1 MKMFTKRKG
10 VLLSIMLIVS
20 LLVGSIQLGFT
31 TKAEEETSVSDGM
44 KLLASTTDKKPWTTN
59 EGTHEQS
66 TVTLES
72 PVSLTTLRLQ
82 ITRLANTNKYKI
94 FEVEI
99 LDENGNNIAGQATAA
114 VYGSGMKTYTDAGR
128 VSYLNDGYTESWS
141 YLTRKDSSTQTPTDE
156 YIEFT
161 FPGEVTVSA
170 VTLDCSWCTTDAP
183 YNWRIYGNTNTE
195 GFTYVNA
202 LKDIAWE
209 YNDSTAEEKSLDVSV
224 YTDRLRIYIDKIGQ
238 NMNYWILEL
247 KIIDADGNNVAS
259 KATITDSS
267 GSSEDVLSNLVD
279 EDYNGHNPKYEKANL
294 PYSILYN
301 EYIEFSFDEVINID
315 EVKMYCWYGGTA
327 LTAFSVYAQVYEPA
341 AVPVDD
347 AYKFDS
353 ENNIISCVPVGTT
366 VLEMTNKL
374 NSSKLYGSCVDIYEA
389 DGTTLLSS
397 TTELKTGDVLRV
409 YQGEHIYEEYQIAI
423 FGDVDG
429 DGQATIA
436 DTVYT
441 ENNPDSL
448 TLLQK
453 YAASLNGWNVI
464 GASGALDWQIGDDVV
479 DSRVIEFDVVPENI
493 TSLRLRI
500 NVAGLYKNYQ
510 IFEIKMYGPDGTN
523 LARNATI
530 TVADGMPT
538 DRINRINNGDDRD
551 NVQPYTSNNFSVDKA
566 GLENEY
572 FDFTW
577 SEPVT
582 VVSME
587 LINRW
592 AKSTAPKDFDIL
604 YKFDTAEA
612 EASEL
617 LVNHAVLEAYQPEN
631 KKQLYSDEY
640 VQAVAEKA
648 KEHSGLR
655 FTFVT
660 DTHIDANAGYGNPS
674 LNHLTNATRV
684 SNLLPANAIVH
695 GGDLIDGLYHKD
707 RSLNY
712 ITKAVT
718 TLVKES
724 QVPVLM
730 TQGNHDDNS
739 AYLKEIKNTVEQ
751 YTTADEWYWN
761 VTRHLEQY
769 NIEQNPDDLNGN
781 YYYVDFENEKVRML
795 VVNTNDLPYVLN
807 EDGTMKY
814 LATGGDFAISD
825 AQLDWIAA
833 EALDFNEKEGW
844 ELVVV
849 SHVPLHYPDDTET
862 QNCRNAE
869 ILTDMLEAF
878 QSGMQ
883 YNPEPWDGDFAQS
896 VSVDFSTQG
905 RREVIACI
913 SGHNHEDLDKEING
927 ILYITT
933 AASLADERAY
943 GTTDE
948 DAFDIFTIDTANK
961 KIYATRF
968 GAGEDRVFTY

>member
-1 MKMFTKRKG
+1 MKIFKEGKA
-10 VLLSIMLIVS
+10 LLSIILMVS

-31 TKAEEETSVSDGM
+31 AKAETEANSSHEM
-44 KLLASTTDKKPWTTN
+44 KLLASTTDEVPWTTT
-59 EGTHEQS
+59 GQEQS
-66 TVTLES
+66 AVTLET
-72 PVSLTTLRLQ
+72 PVSLTKLRLQ
-82 ITRLANTNKYKI
+82 ITRLSSWNKYRLM
-94 FEVEI
+94 EVRI
-99 LDENGNNIAGQATAA
+99 YDENGEEIQQEATPT
-114 VYGSGMKTYTDAGR
+114 VHGSMTSEGR
-128 VSYLNDGYTESWS
+128 ITNLNDGYAVSGQDFIRTG
-141 YLTRKDSSTQTPTDE
+141 SSTRTPTDE
-156 YIEFT
+156 YLEFA
-161 FPGEVTVSA
+161 FSEEVTVSK
-170 VTLDCSWCTTDAP
+170 VTLETSWCKDGEGGDAP
-183 YNWRIYGNTNTE
+183 FGWRIWGNSNDG

-202 LKDIAWE
+202 LRDINWE
-209 YNDSTAEEKSLDVSV
+209 YNDETPEEKSLDVPV
-224 YTDRLRIYIDKIGQ
+224 YTDRLRIYVDEINQYKS
-238 NMNYWILEL
+238 YWLLEL
-247 KIIDADGNNVAS
+247 KILDADGNNVAP

-279 EDYNGHNPKYEKANL
+279 EDYNGYSPKYEKANL

-301 EYIEFSFDEVINID
+301 EYIEFSFDEVININ
-315 EVKMYCWYGGTA
+315 EVKMYCWFGGSA

-347 AYKFDS
+347 EYKFDS

-374 NSSKLYGSCVDIYEA
+374 NSSKLYGSCADVYDA

-441 ENNPDSL
+441 EKNLGSL

-464 GASGALDWQIGDDVV
+464 GASGAVDWQIGDDVV

-500 NVAGLYKNYQ
+500 NVAGLYKHYQ
-510 IFEIKMYGPDGTN
+510 IFEIKMYGPDGKN
-523 LARNATI
+523 LAQNATI

-538 DRINRINNGDDRD
+538 DRINKINNGDDRD
-551 NVQPYTSNNFSVDKA
+551 NVQPYESNEFSVNQA

-572 FDFTW
+572 FEFVW

-592 AKSTAPKDFDIL
+592 ATATAPKDFDIL
-604 YKFDTAEA
+604 YEFGAAE
-612 EASEL
+612 EEISES
-617 LVNHAVLEAYQPEN
+617 LVNYAVLKTYKPKE
-631 KKQLYSDEY
+631 QLYSDEY
-640 VQAVAEKA
+640 VQAVAERINA
-648 KEHSGLR
+648 HSGLK

-660 DTHIDANAGYGNPS
+660 DTHIDANANYGNPS
-674 LNHLTNATRV
+674 FNHLSNVTRI
-684 SNLLPANAIVH
+684 SNLLPVDAIIH
-695 GGDLIDGLYHKD
+695 GGDLIDGAYQKY

-712 ITKAVT
+712 ITDAVA

-724 QVPVLM
+724 KVPVLM

-739 AYLKEIKNTVEQ
+739 PYLQQRENTVGQ
-751 YTTADEWYWN
+751 YITSDEWYWN
-761 VTRHLEQY
+761 VTRNLEQY
-769 NIEQNPDDLNGN
+769 NIVQNPDDLNGN
-781 YYYVDFENEKVRML
+781 YYYVDFESEKVRLL
-795 VVNTNDLPYVLN
+795 VVNTNDLPYVIN
-807 EDGTMKY
+807 HDGTVEY
-814 LATGGDFAISD
+814 LASSGDFTISNE
-825 AQLDWIAA
+825 QLNWIAS
-833 EALDFNEKEGW
+833 EALDFSEKEDW
-844 ELVVV
+844 QLLVI
-849 SHVPLHYPDDTET
+849 SHVMLHDPANPES
-862 QNCRNAE
+862 QPCRNSE
-869 ILTDMLEAF
+869 IFTDMLEAF
-878 QSGMQ
+878 QSGGS
-883 YNPEPWDGDFAQS
+883 YTSPVYTGDFAQS
-896 VSVDFSTQG
+896 VSVDFTSQG
-905 RREVIACI
+905 ARSVIACI
-913 SGHNHEDLDKEING
+913 SGHNHADLSSEVNN
-927 ILYITT
+927 ILYIST
-933 AASLADERAY
+933 AASLANKRAY
-943 GTTDE
+943 DTTEE